1 MIATSNRAAAAS
13 AVEDSGPTTHAV
25 TQERYG
31 APDVLI
37 LSRQPT
43 PLPGPGEVVVGVHAA
58 SVNARDWHI
67 MRGEP
72 RLARF
77 LDRST
82 FAARRPRV
90 PTRGTDLAGVVEAVG
105 EGVTQ
110 WRPGDAVFGEG
121 IGTFAEHARAPADQL
136 AAIPDG
142 VTFEEAAALPLAA
155 TTAMLCVTAAQPR
168 PGSRVLINGA
178 SGGVGTF
185 AVQLAKHLQLHV
197 TAVVSPRNTELARE
211 LGADRVIDY
220 TSTDFTDEG
229 HQYDVVIDL
238 VGNRRLSALRQVVSP
253 GGALVLSGGG
263 VSGTG
268 RTVGPLR
275 LLIGATAT
283 ARFLPFQ
290 LLTPQASPTTELLEQ
305 IGELVAAKE
314 ITPIIDRRFPMEQAP
329 DAIRYLETEHAK
341 AKVVI
346 TLGLARSD

>member
-1 MIATSNRAAAAS
+1 
-13 AVEDSGPTTHAV
+13 VEV
-25 TQERYG
+25 
-31 APDVLI
+31 
-37 LSRQPT
+37 
-43 PLPGPGEVVVGVHAA
+43 
-58 SVNARDWHI
+58 
-67 MRGEP
+67 
-72 RLARF
+72 
-77 LDRST
+77 
-82 FAARRPRV
+82 
-90 PTRGTDLAGVVEAVG
+90 VG
-105 EGVTQ
+105 EGVTR

-121 IGTFAEHARAPADQL
+121 IGAFAEHARVPVNQL
-136 AAIPDG
+136 AALPDG
-142 VTFEEAAALPLAA
+142 VSFEEAAALPLAA
-155 TTAMLCVTAAQPR
+155 TTALLCVTAAQPP
-168 PGSRVLINGA
+168 PGSQALINGA

-197 TAVVSPRNTELARE
+197 TAVVSSRNTELARR

-220 TSTDFTDEG
+220 ASSDFTDDD

-238 VGNRRLSALRQVVSP
+238 VGNRRLRALRQVVNP

-290 LLTPQASPTTELLEQ
+290 VLTPQASPTTELLEQ
-305 IGELVAAKE
+305 IGELVAARE
-314 ITPIIDRRFPMEQAP
+314 VTPVIDRRFPLEQAP

-346 TLGLARSD
+346 TPGRARSEAPSSPVEG

>member
-1 MIATSNRAAAAS
+1 MDATPSRAVAAL
-13 AVEDSGPTTHAV
+13 AVEDTGPTTRAV
-25 TQERYG
+25 TQQRYG
-31 APDVLI
+31 APHVLT
-37 LSRQPT
+37 LTRQPM

-58 SVNARDWHI
+58 SVNARDWHL

-72 RLARF
+72 RLARL
-77 LDRST
+77 LDRSA

-105 EGVTQ
+105 KGVTR

-121 IGTFAEHARAPADQL
+121 IGAFAEHAVAPAHQL
-136 AAIPDG
+136 AALPDG

-168 PGSRVLINGA
+168 PGSQVLINGA

-197 TAVVSPRNTELARE
+197 TAVVSPRNTELARR

-220 TSTDFTDEG
+220 TASDFTGDD

-238 VGNRRLSALRQVVSP
+238 VGNRRLRALRQVVNP
-253 GGALVLSGGG
+253 RGALVLSGGG

-275 LLIGATAT
+275 LLIEAAAT

-290 LLTPQASPTTELLEQ
+290 VLTPQASPTTEVLEQ
-305 IGELVAAKE
+305 IGELVAAQE

-329 DAIRYLETEHAK
+329 EALHYLETEHAT

-346 TLGLARSD
+346 TFARYG